1 MIIFIKKND
10 NLLKKLFFIFYYFHV
25 TIFSKAL
32 ENTMNRLIILI
43 CILSLQACALSSKPI
58 DYREV
63 QNSRPKN
70 RLLLGND
77 WNNIDVSYAERIK
90 PIKKPTL
97 GLVL

>member
-1 MIIFIKKND
+1 
-10 NLLKKLFFIFYYFHV
+10 
-25 TIFSKAL
+25 
-32 ENTMNRLIILI
+32 MNRFIILV

-90 PIKKPTL
+90 PIKYRRWDWFYDRFVGDTK
-97 GLVL
+97 